1 MTVAALRLE
10 DMLEKEFQAQVVDLA
25 RRLGWTIYHTFN
37 SRRSAHGFPDLVLVR
52 ERIVYLEL
60 KREKGALTDD
70 QKRWLRLLTAAGGQ
84 AYVARPRDLQALANL
99 LGNPRADTPLAALT
113 EAEAA

>member
-1 MTVAALRLE
+1 MMVAAYRLD
-10 DMLEKEFQAQVVDLA
+10 DMLEKDFQAQVVDLA
-25 RRLGWTIYHTFN
+25 RRLGWVTYHTYN
-37 SRRSAHGFPDLVLVR
+37 SRRSTHGFPDLVLVR
-52 ERIVYLEL
+52 ERILYLEL
-60 KREKGALTDD
+60 KREKGSLTEE
-70 QKRWLRLLTAAGGQ
+70 QKHWLRLLTAAGGQ